1 MSKAKAWCCTKNNVV
16 SKQEVWRYTKSNLV
30 STKAYWCCTEKYF
43 MSTKKSWCC
52 TKKLFHVNKKIFC
65 AQKKL
70 IFFRNRAILITLKIL
85 KTCVSFNNLSRA
97 SDMFTE
103 IKPKDKEKIKRGSEQ
118 DGNFDFRDKMFLR
131 LPLRSGKFYEGH
143 CQSGG

>member
-1 MSKAKAWCCTKNNVV
+1 MLHGKV
-16 SKQEVWRYTKSNLV
+16 
-30 STKAYWCCTEKYF
+30 
-43 MSTKKSWCC
+43 
-52 TKKLFHVNKKIFC
+52 FHVNKKKLMLYKKTISCQQKNIC